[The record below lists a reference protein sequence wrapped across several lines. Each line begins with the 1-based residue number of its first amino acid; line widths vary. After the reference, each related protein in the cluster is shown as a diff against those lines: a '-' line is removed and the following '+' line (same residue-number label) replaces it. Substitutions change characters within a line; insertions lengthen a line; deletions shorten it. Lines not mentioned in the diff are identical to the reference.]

1 MTVMLDS
8 TAAGTQRMTE
18 RTRRLLNL
26 RNLHFAGVGV
36 LALICLYLLIQ
47 MMFAWRAAKS
57 QDAGALAQQ
66 KAAMQSAEVAARPLA
81 GLDDKL
87 KLATIDADQFYQQ
100 RLPFSYSEVAGELG
114 TLAKRQNVKLS
125 RVQYAE
131 APVLVGGVGALTEVR
146 MDASLTGDYRPL
158 VLFINSLERDRMFF
172 MIRAVA
178 LTGQQSGAVGV
189 RLRITTYLRS
199 PAGVESVAPAV
210 PGDAGA
216 ATLEAS
222 PNGGVAR

>member
-26 RNLHFAGVGV
+26 KNLHFAGVGL

-47 MMFAWRAAKS
+47 MIFAWRAAKS

-66 KAAMQSAEVAARPLA
+66 KTAMQSAEVAARPLA

-87 KLATIDADQFYQQ
+87 KLATVDADQFYQR
-100 RLPFSYSEVAGELG
+100 RLPFSYSEVAGEIG
-114 TLAKRQNVKLS
+114 TLAKRQNVKLT

-131 APVLVGGVGALTEVR
+131 APVLAGAVGALTEVR

-158 VLFINSLERDRMFF
+158 VLFINSLERDKMFF

-189 RLRITTYLRS
+189 RLRITTYLRA
-199 PAGVESVAPAV
+199 PAGAEGVAPAV

-216 ATLEAS
+216 ASETS
-222 PNGGVAR
+222 PSGGGAQ

>member
-8 TAAGTQRMTE
+8 RAAGTQRMTE

-26 RNLHFAGVGV
+26 KNLHFAGVGV
-36 LALICLYLLIQ
+36 LGLICLYLLIK
-47 MMFAWRAAKS
+47 MLFAWQAAKG

-66 KAAMQSAEVAARPLA
+66 RAAMQSAEVAARPLA
-81 GLDDKL
+81 GLDEKL
-87 KLATIDADQFYQQ
+87 KLATIDSDQFYQR

-114 TLAKRQNVKLS
+114 TLAKRQSVKIS
-125 RVQYAE
+125 RIQYAE
-131 APVLVGGVGALTEVR
+131 APVLAGGVGPLTEVR

-158 VLFINSLERDRMFF
+158 VLFINGLERDKMFF

-189 RLRITTYLRS
+189 RLRITTYLRA
-199 PAGVESVAPAV
+199 PAGAESVAPAV
-210 PGDAGA
+210 SGDKDADA
-216 ATLEAS
+216 VPS
-222 PNGGVAR
+222 GGVAR